1 MYVGFHVALQYDRL
15 KNTSRKSESRHI
27 ENLYHKK
34 IPNHSE
40 IPLHTLQDGYYQKTK
55 TKGKIWG
62 NSNCC

>member
-1 MYVGFHVALQYDRL
+1 MNVGFHVALQYDRL

-40 IPLHTLQDGYYQKTK
+40 IPLHTQDDRYNKK
-55 TKGKIWG
+55 PAK
-62 NSNCC
+62 